1 MRSTVS
7 RMCRRTSVLRVRT
20 PRCCFL
26 SGCLAWRPCRGRV
39 TPGIRSSSPSPR
51 VAADAAEG
59 VEAGAGGGRMRRLR
73 RVRLIQ
79 RDIAMLVTP
88 SGPCAEVPYR
98 PHRLVLQWHVTERC
112 NLRCTHCYQE
122 SYSGDELPFDD
133 LLRLLQQYKDLLD
146 AWGRPPWSSPVRGH
160 VTVTGG
166 EPFVRTDFLDLL
178 EVFAANRR
186 RFSFAVLT
194 NGSFINAALAYRLRQ
209 LRPAY
214 VQVSIEGTRATHD
227 NIRGAGNYDRT
238 LAAVRHLVRSG
249 IRTMIS
255 FSAHRA
261 NFREFPEVCRLGHKL
276 RVSRVWADRV
286 IPWGSGKGTPRATAD
301 TW

>member
-1 MRSTVS
+1 
-7 RMCRRTSVLRVRT
+7 
-20 PRCCFL
+20 
-26 SGCLAWRPCRGRV
+26 
-39 TPGIRSSSPSPR
+39 
-51 VAADAAEG
+51 
-59 VEAGAGGGRMRRLR
+59 
-73 RVRLIQ
+73 
-79 RDIAMLVTP
+79 MLVTP
-88 SGPCAEVPYR
+88 LGPCTEVPYR

-122 SYSGDELPFDD
+122 GYSGDELPFND
-133 LLRLLQQYKDLLD
+133 LLKLLQQYQDLLD
-146 AWGRPPWSSPVRGH
+146 TWERPPWSSPVRGH

-166 EPFVRTDFLDLL
+166 EPFVRKDFLDLL

-194 NGSFINAALAYRLRQ
+194 NGSFIDAALAYRLRQ

-227 NIRGAGNYDRT
+227 HIRGAGNYDRT

-255 FSAHRA
+255 FSAHRG
-261 NFREFPEVCRLGHKL
+261 NFREFPDVCRVGPHC
-276 RVSRVWADRV
+276 VFPACGP
-286 IPWGSGKGTPRATAD
+286 IA
-301 TW
+301 